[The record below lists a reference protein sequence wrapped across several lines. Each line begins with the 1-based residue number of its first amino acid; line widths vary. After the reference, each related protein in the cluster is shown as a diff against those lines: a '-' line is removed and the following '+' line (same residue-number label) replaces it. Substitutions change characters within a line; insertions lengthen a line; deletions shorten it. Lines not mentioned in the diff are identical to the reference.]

1 MEEQKKREA
10 DLHGKHDATM
20 KLHQEAQVR
29 LSSLTSERD
38 QLLQDKT
45 ELQQKIDD
53 NGLSVSELQQKLA
66 TTVAEL
72 TTSVRTLQQT
82 QAELRNANRRAEEAE
97 KTQKDLQAEG
107 IGLMRSLEEMRPKIV
122 ELTDAKLDLG
132 EKVESLEKALGA
144 RDTVIVQ
151 LETSLEELR
160 DQKDALE
167 KKHQDTAAA
176 LERERTSSHE
186 NSSELQRAY
195 GELQE
200 ELQALRASLE
210 KVEAERTAFR
220 EAANRHAEEVDKLSG
235 SLQSHIEEL
244 NIMRAETEERMHARR
259 EAEEFLER
267 ARTEMEGLR
276 AELAAKEEEIERLQH
291 EVKQR
296 VTSSSDTDT
305 DSAVA
310 NGHSHDHADT
320 SSNSLD
326 EEMLSA
332 IKQQHALE
340 MSAAQSQIRALET
353 SVFEAE
359 AKTHSLHRQLSFME
373 EQLASVQRTSSRA
386 SQRPGLPMRTSSR
399 AIGDHSDNLRRAS
412 FSSHRNGQVSHHLA
426 PPAVTP
432 AIDGLSPETRHKRKV
447 SLSMLKARIDS
458 EAQADSIRSSP
469 VVKPVSLPTV
479 VEPPSRPATP
489 PVHVH
494 LPRKAHSQ
502 FLDEAHIFWCSSC
515 QGDLVVL

>member
-1 MEEQKKREA
+1 MEAQKESEA
-10 DLHGKHDATM
+10 DLQGKHDASM
-20 KLHQEAQVR
+20 KLHEEAQER

-38 QLLQDKT
+38 QLLHDKT
-45 ELQQKIDD
+45 ELEQKIAD

-97 KTQKDLQAEG
+97 KIQKDLQAEG

-132 EKVESLEKALGA
+132 EKVGSLENALGA
-144 RDTVIVQ
+144 RDTVIAQ
-151 LETSLEELR
+151 LESSVEDLR
-160 DQKDALE
+160 DQIDAAE
-167 KKHQDTAAA
+167 KERQDTAAA
-176 LERERTSSHE
+176 LERERTSLHE
-186 NSSELQRAY
+186 NSSELQKAY
-195 GELQE
+195 SELQE
-200 ELQALRASLE
+200 ELQGARANLE
-210 KVEAERTAFR
+210 KVEGERSAYR
-220 EAANRHAEEVDKLSG
+220 DASNRQAEEVDKLSA

-244 NIMRAETEERMHARR
+244 NMLRTETEERNDARR
-259 EAEEFLER
+259 EAEDFLER
-267 ARTEMEGLR
+267 ARTEMEGIR
-276 AELAAKEEEIERLQH
+276 AELAAKEEEVERLRH
-291 EVKQR
+291 ELKQR
-296 VTSSSDTDT
+296 VTSSPKSDF
-305 DSAVA
+305 AAA
-310 NGHSHDHADT
+310 NGTDQADT
-320 SSNSLD
+320 SSSSLN

-353 SVFEAE
+353 GVFQAE
-359 AKTHSLHRQLSFME
+359 AKTHSLQRQLSFME
-373 EQLASVQRTSSRA
+373 EQLAGYQRSSSRA
-386 SQRPGLPMRTSSR
+386 SQRPGLPMRTNSR
-399 AIGDHSDNLRRAS
+399 AVVDHSSDLRRAS
-412 FSSHRNGQVSHHLA
+412 FSSHRNGQIPQHLS
-426 PPAVTP
+426 PAVTP
-432 AIDGLSPETRHKRKV
+432 AIDGLSPEARHKRKV

-458 EAQADSIRSSP
+458 EAQVDSRRSSP

-494 LPRKAHSQ
+494 LPRKAHTQ
-502 FLDEAHIFWCSSC
+502 FLDEAHIFWCGSC